1 MGAEA
6 KTPWDALP
14 WSIPA
19 HREGCVGHGL
29 PAHHHPVNKAQDCDI
44 VCVSF
49 PSGYTSEPPPWHTG
63 THGAGS
69 AGQSWLGWGSRAAM
83 GSTSHSPHSHRT
95 SERIQERGL
104 LPAAGRGAGGWCP
117 AEPPAPTASPAAP
130 SRSGKPESS
139 IPSLALQTQPGRSRA
154 LLASAALASAAHA
167 PAAVHAQNGCETPCE
182 PRAGRV
188 CRWEGLRAA
197 GTDVGNAQHMLLHVL
212 PVFFP
217 FSASSY

>member
-1 MGAEA
+1 MSVCLSQVG
-6 KTPWDALP
+6 TPP
-14 WSIPA
+14 
-19 HREGCVGHGL
+19 
-29 PAHHHPVNKAQDCDI
+29 HPLLGTQEHTVRGVLGKA
-44 VCVSF
+44 
-49 PSGYTSEPPPWHTG
+49 
-63 THGAGS
+63 
-69 AGQSWLGWGSRAAM
+69 GWGGEAELQWGQHPNSPP
-83 GSTSHSPHSHRT
+83 SHCA

-117 AEPPAPTASPAAP
+117 AELPAPTASPAAP
-130 SRSGKPESS
+130 SRSGKPERST
-139 IPSLALQTQPGRSRA
+139 PSLALQTQPGRSRA